1 MAPLRAVRGQVW
13 LALFPTVIAQQI
25 AMLNLFLALAHQE
38 QLQSHLLV
46 NTLTV
51 TATVTVV
58 VKNYL
63 TKLNFCVILKHDY
76 KI

>member
-1 MAPLRAVRGQVW
+1 
-13 LALFPTVIAQQI
+13 
-25 AMLNLFLALAHQE
+25 MLNLFLALAHQE

-46 NTLTV
+46 KPLTA

>member
-1 MAPLRAVRGQVW
+1 MTHPLLVLMSCQVV
-13 LALFPTVIAQQI
+13 FNPQIAQQI

-46 NTLTV
+46 NPLTA
-51 TATVTVV
+51 TATVNVV